1 MAFVSTSSIA
11 AVFFKY
17 FLLISSAETFHILTN
32 FHFPITSLV
41 DSLHISVNG
50 IENEIK
56 VYIFMWAK
64 YDQRKPV
71 ILWKN
76 CPNIAIGKIGGGGVL
91 WVNQLVSASFLEIK
105 SAYRKLFIF
114 YDTQIPL

>member
-1 MAFVSTSSIA
+1 MHLPRQTKRSCNGVRQHFLSIA

-32 FHFPITSLV
+32 FHFPITFLV
-41 DSLHISVNG
+41 DSLHISVNK

-64 YDQRKPV
+64 YDKYV
-71 ILWKN
+71 
-76 CPNIAIGKIGGGGVL
+76 
-91 WVNQLVSASFLEIK
+91 
-105 SAYRKLFIF
+105 
-114 YDTQIPL
+114 